1 MISNVVIRGF
11 TQKGISLDVNHETT
25 VVRDSLITNTSGSCI
40 SVSGETSAVKLIN
53 NIFQYNNGRSYG
65 TSVLTSSV
73 NGHTL
78 LYVKGNIFHNNDLEK
93 ILKCSS
99 HNSKSRS
106 VIEIANNDILNNTCD
121 NLVDVEYVGC
131 DSSYYGN
138 HALVLTGNYW
148 RNNQVRSTSVI
159 AKQTQY
165 CYRYEQKTEIWLTEN
180 FFLNNT
186 GKAMVDML
194 FRWKTSVTFNSNIFK
209 ANVLDKSAITFN
221 CYYGASSISL
231 SLNEFF
237 NNIAEKLVDVTG
249 NVPLVGVIYKNTVEG
264 NEIDNSLFDLFTENT
279 NNQNS
284 LNFTGNSLI
293 NNAVSQRRPL
303 PFNIIGKVAA
313 VICPSGL
320 RISVNENLFENPLLS
335 FEFMLTPFLWTIN
348 EIDAKYN
355 WWGSKDTNEIILRIF
370 DFRWRNYLGVL
381 DISPFLASGN
391 LSDVRVGE
399 TRFNF
404 RNDSVLG
411 GGVTDYTIL
420 KRENSPYTV
429 IRDVIIYPSGTLTI
443 EKGTQ
448 INVLPNI
455 GFHVYGKLE
464 LLGERG
470 NPIEFNIAPNL
481 QGSTNFG
488 TYPLRL
494 VNGSRPWEG
503 IVEIF
508 YNNTWGTICDDYYY
522 SSSNGMVLCK
532 QLGYLGYYGSY
543 SYASSSS
550 STKPVWLRYLR
561 CDSNIHHDISTC
573 SFTGWGVSCP
583 YYRQQWSVRCNPGFW
598 RGIRFRETAKTSN
611 LSHVKFER
619 GGGYIRNDINSYVLH
634 FDVLRQALSDI
645 EIRDSFRGGIKIGFQ
660 EPGVANFSNFLIHNS
675 YKYTSSYGIE
685 TSSSL
690 TCYNC
695 SVFGKNRGLS
705 IPEFNINSFLSDAEI
720 KNIDAL
726 SVPELMLRKEIR
738 MCEENRSVV
747 VGEEDMKI
755 VQMSTTSYSYEVI
768 ECLLTLT
775 LVSKTTLV
783 VGELSLY
790 SYETFTISAP
800 DGNLSSTTEFTMSQH
815 DVYNFGPGNL
825 TVLYRRNAYSSG
837 TRKTLVLIS
846 SRGNVSFELIAFHGE
861 VFCAIYNKQES
872 FVLYQHIKHQKLT
885 VESKSMAQGKEK
897 G

>member
-11 TQKGISLDVNHETT
+11 THTGISLDVNHETT
-25 VVRDSLITNTSGSCI
+25 VVRDSLITNNSASCI

-53 NIFQYNNGRSYG
+53 NTFQYNNGRSYG

-73 NGHTL
+73 NGRTF

-93 ILKCSS
+93 ILKYPFS

-165 CYRYEQKTEIWLTEN
+165 CYPYEQKTEIWLTEN

-194 FRWKTSVTFNSNIFK
+194 FRWKISVTFNSNIFK
-209 ANVLDKSAITFN
+209 ANVLDKSAITFK
-221 CYYGASSISL
+221 CYYGAGSISL
-231 SLNEFF
+231 SHNEFF

-249 NVPLVGVIYKNTVEG
+249 NVHLVGVIYKNTVEG
-264 NEIDNSLFDLFTENT
+264 NEIDNNLFDLFTENT

-293 NNAVSQRRPL
+293 NNAVGQRRPL

-313 VICPSGL
+313 VICPSGI

-335 FEFMLTPFLWTIN
+335 FEFMLTPFFWTTN

-355 WWGSKDTNEIILRIF
+355 WWGSKDTSEIILRIF
-370 DFRWRNYLGVL
+370 DFRWRNYLAAL
-381 DISPFLASGN
+381 NIAPFLASGN
-391 LSDVRVGE
+391 LSDVHVGE

-404 RNDSVLG
+404 RNGSVLG
-411 GGVTDYTIL
+411 GRVTDYTIL

-429 IRDVIIYPSGTLTI
+429 MRDVIIYPSATLTI

-470 NPIEFNIAPNL
+470 SPIEFNVAPNL

-488 TYPLRL
+488 TYPVRL

-503 IVEIF
+503 FVEIF
-508 YNNTWGTICDDYYY
+508 YNNTWGTICDDGDSY
-522 SSSNGMVLCK
+522 SNGMVLCK
-532 QLGYLGYYGSY
+532 QLGYQGYHDIYR
-543 SYASSSS
+543 YASSSS

-561 CDSNIHHDISTC
+561 CDSNTHHDISTC

-583 YYRQQWSVRCNPGFW
+583 YYISQWSVRCNPGFW
-598 RGIRFRETAKTSN
+598 RGMRFRETANASN

-619 GGGYIRNDINSYVLH
+619 GGGYIRHDTDSYVLH

-645 EIRDSFRGGIKIGFQ
+645 EIHDSFRGGIKIGFQ
-660 EPGVANFSNFLIHNS
+660 EPGVANFSNVLIHGIS
-675 YKYTSSYGIE
+675 YRHTYNSYGIE

-695 SVFGKNRGLS
+695 SVFGKNRGLN
-705 IPEFNINSFLSDAEI
+705 ILGFNIDSFLSDVEI
-720 KNIDAL
+720 KHIDAL
-726 SVPELMLRKEIR
+726 AVPELMLRKEIR

-755 VQMSTTSYSYEVI
+755 VRMSTTSYSHEVI
-768 ECLLTLT
+768 ECLLTFT

-783 VGELSLY
+783 AAEMSLS
-790 SYETFTISAP
+790 SNETFTIIAP
-800 DGNLSSTTEFTMSQH
+800 NGNLSSTTEFTMSQH
-815 DVYNFGPGNL
+815 EVYNFGPGNL
-825 TVLYRRNAYSSG
+825 TVRYRRNAYSSG
-837 TRKTLVLIS
+837 TRKTLVLFS
-846 SRGNVSFELIAFHGE
+846 SKGNGSLKTVAFQARHM
-861 VFCAIYNKQES
+861 S
-872 FVLYQHIKHQKLT
+872 
-885 VESKSMAQGKEK
+885 
-897 G
+897 

>member
-11 TQKGISLDVNHETT
+11 THTGISLDVNHETT
-25 VVRDSLITNTSGSCI
+25 VVRDSLITNNIYNTNTNTSCI
-40 SVSGETSAVKLIN
+40 SVSGETSGVKLIN
-53 NIFQYNNGRSYG
+53 NTFQYNNGRSYG

-73 NGHTL
+73 NGHTFM
-78 LYVKGNIFHNNDLEK
+78 YVKGNIFHNNDLEK

-138 HALVLTGNYW
+138 HALVITGNYW

-165 CYRYEQKTEIWLTEN
+165 CYPYEQKTEIWLTEN

-186 GKAMVDML
+186 GKAMVDTL
-194 FRWKTSVTFNSNIFK
+194 FRWKISVTFNSNIFK
-209 ANVLDKSAITFN
+209 ANVLDKSAITFK

-231 SLNEFF
+231 SQNEFF

-249 NVPLVGVIYKNTVEG
+249 NVRLVGVIYKNTVEG

-279 NNQNS
+279 NKQNS
-284 LNFTGNSLI
+284 LNFTGNSLF
-293 NNAVSQRRPL
+293 NNAVGQRRPL

-335 FEFMLTPFLWTIN
+335 FEFMLKPFFWTIN

-381 DISPFLASGN
+381 NISPFLASGN

-429 IRDVIIYPSGTLTI
+429 NRDVIIYPGATLTI

-470 NPIEFNIAPNL
+470 SPIEFKIAPNL

-532 QLGYLGYYGSY
+532 QLGYQGYYGSY

-561 CDSNIHHDISTC
+561 CDPNIHHDISTC

-619 GGGYIRNDINSYVLH
+619 GGGYIRSDIDSYVLH

-660 EPGVANFSNFLIHNS
+660 EPGVANFSNIVIHNS

-695 SVFGKNRGLS
+695 SVFGKNRGLN
-705 IPEFNINSFLSDAEI
+705 ILGFNINSFLSDVEI

-726 SVPELMLRKEIR
+726 AVPELMLRKEIR

-747 VGEEDMKI
+747 VGKEDMKI
-755 VQMSTTSYSYEVI
+755 AQMSTTSYSYEVI

-783 VGELSLY
+783 AAEMSLS
-790 SYETFTISAP
+790 SNETFTISAP
-800 DGNLSSTTEFTMSQH
+800 NVNSSKTTEFTMSQH

-825 TVLYRRNAYSSG
+825 TVRYWRNAYSWG

-846 SRGNVSFELIAFHGE
+846 SRGNVSLKLLAFLRRSI
-861 VFCAIYNKQES
+861 FRN
-872 FVLYQHIKHQKLT
+872 
-885 VESKSMAQGKEK
+885 M
-897 G
+897 